1 MNERKCQHK
10 RALELFQKIGDTV
23 TPDQIDK
30 HVGGTGSYYSKHMSV
45 MRRWGFEFNVKKDG
59 REIISYTLT
68 KVPANEAEFRNGK
81 VSKVKAKKAAP
92 KAKAKKATPVK
103 TKAVKTTPAPAKAA
117 PAPKA
122 KAVKATKTK
131 DAKTSNLDKIKAVAK
146 KRKAEQEELKETL
159 KAAPSATSFTV
170 DPDWDAVEEIDIA
183 ALV

>member
-45 MRRWGFEFNVKKDG
+45 MRRWGFEFSVKKDG
-59 REIISYTLT
+59 REIVSYTLT
-68 KVPANEAEFRNGK
+68 KMPANASEYRAGK
-81 VSKVKAKKAAP
+81 ASKAKKVVAKKAAP
-92 KAKAKKATPVK
+92 VAKSKVVK
-103 TKAVKTTPAPAKAA
+103 PAAAPKVVAA

-122 KAVKATKTK
+122 KTKNAKAT
-131 DAKTSNLDKIKAVAK
+131 NLRKIKEIAE
-146 KRKAEQEELKETL
+146 KRNAEKETL
-159 KAAPSATSFTV
+159 KATPSPTSFTV
-170 DPDWDAVEEIDIA
+170 DPDWDAVEEVDIA